1 MVACRYRISLLF
13 FCSTR
18 YLTLS
23 LRSLGRY
30 RVEYSKRNST
40 STHAHV
46 VFSIQSQY
54 HSYSPYDRYHY
65 LYHCYSCHCYNYYH
79 CYNNNYYQRHDI
91 YTDCIN
97 ARLSLRATTPCN
109 YSWKIPQD
117 PTSQDLCFD

>member
-65 LYHCYSCHCYNYYH
+65 LYHWYSCHCYNYYH
-79 CYNNNYYQRHDI
+79 CYNNNYYHCYNNNYYHCYDNNYYQRHDI
-91 YTDCIN
+91 YTAYFQQIFTM
-97 ARLSLRATTPCN
+97 A
-109 YSWKIPQD
+109 
-117 PTSQDLCFD
+117 